1 MCGLQWQDFLA
12 KDQHD
17 RQRCS
22 DPVPPG
28 TGFSVL
34 SLMEPLLQAP
44 AIIPQ
49 LIMSFCAVS
58 IVTYNKLSEI
68 MTPFHWGNKIRS
80 RINVTTGKTS
90 FNWLFNTGAAIKC
103 MNADSFR
110 EAFGHQKPRM
120 VKKSVGCIAAN
131 GSRMESLGIFEIEIT
146 I

>member
-1 MCGLQWQDFLA
+1 MLYICI
-12 KDQHD
+12 
-17 RQRCS
+17 
-22 DPVPPG
+22 
-28 TGFSVL
+28 FSNNLDLKQTIRVL
-34 SLMEPLLQAP
+34 HT
-44 AIIPQ
+44 Q

-110 EAFGHQKPRM
+110 EAFGHQKPRR

-131 GSRMESLGIFEIEIT
+131 VIMT
-146 I
+146 IVLPMISCSQEMKYWWLSVLAHVGQNG